1 MASTARARC
10 STMSTAAPASAS
22 ARTWPVSSSAATW
35 GARLAVGS
43 SSRNTAGS
51 IISTLPM
58 ASIFRS
64 PPLSRPARRVS
75 IWPSRGN
82 TPVTCSTRTLTS
94 RLSSR
99 YPPISRFSL
108 TVSGAKTSSV
118 CGT

>member
-22 ARTWPVSSSAATW
+22 ARTWLASSSPATF

-51 IISTLPM
+51 TISTRPM

-82 TPVTCSTRTLTS
+82 TPTTRSIRALTS
-94 RLSSR
+94 RLASR
-99 YPPISRFSL
+99 
-108 TVSGAKTSSV
+108 
-118 CGT
+118 

>member
-1 MASTARARC
+1 
-10 STMSTAAPASAS
+10 
-22 ARTWPVSSSAATW
+22 
-35 GARLAVGS
+35 
-43 SSRNTAGS
+43 
-51 IISTLPM
+51 M

-82 TPVTCSTRTLTS
+82 TPVTCSTRALTS

-99 YPPISRFSL
+99 YPPISRFSR

>member
-1 MASTARARC
+1 
-10 STMSTAAPASAS
+10 MSTRP
-22 ARTWPVSSSAATW
+22 
-35 GARLAVGS
+35 
-43 SSRNTAGS
+43 
-51 IISTLPM
+51 I

-82 TPVTCSTRTLTS
+82 TPVTCSTLALTS